1 MKKVLHVK
9 FFRSFLSLALVLSL
23 LIPFET
29 AEAAETAETNPYK
42 KSAHTAGDLQAQAA
56 IIEQLQLSHR
66 TAKLHKDLQDLSG
79 SQKVPVIIHLSEKPV
94 ALQKG
99 IVESAGQAFT
109 ASLESSA
116 EVKVASQQRS
126 AKEEMASEQISYEVG
141 FSYKTVLN
149 GFSAIVKA
157 DDLDKLMEIDG
168 VTLVE
173 PDVTVRTASS
183 GAGNA
188 EVKPA
193 MNVSAPFLGI
203 EKLWAEGIDGK
214 GISVAV
220 IDTGIDADHPEF
232 KGIYKGGKNFVKHS
246 SIYTRPRADNDASET
261 RPSERPGNL
270 PEFDESGDPFYTSHG
285 THVAGIIAAK
295 GANKYKV
302 KGVAPK
308 VDLYAYRVLGA
319 YGSGLNSSIVAAIEE
334 AVKQDI
340 DVINLSLGGG
350 TNSETDAGSFAINNA
365 MLAGTVAVSA
375 TGNFGPDRG
384 TIGTPS
390 TARLGIAVGNTTTP
404 ESVYSG
410 KVQIKA
416 GLFNY
421 SKVNKL
427 MLNAFNADPAK
438 QLAGSYGIVSIPGF
452 GKANNFNG
460 LNVKGKVALISRGD
474 IPFVEKVK
482 NAKNAGAVAVLIYN
496 NSSLSE
502 PSGASLGEGLDA
514 LPTFDLSK
522 GDGEAIKIMIAQN
535 AGTVSFSD
543 FTETVVKGDDI
554 NDTSSRG
561 PSTPNYDIKP
571 DVVAPGTNIMS
582 TLPMYR
588 ADNPKA
594 SYDLAYGNETGT
606 SMAAPH
612 IAGIAA
618 LLLQKHPDWSP
629 FDVKVALSN
638 TAKILD
644 TKKYDVFAQGAG
656 RVDPYEALHPD
667 ILAYAED
674 EAILDETGRRV
685 PNVKGTVTFGSLNPG
700 TGPISIT
707 KEIRVKDMDGGG
719 GKYTVSVDT
728 LKTFADAK
736 VTVDKP
742 SFTLSG
748 EELIKVTLTASQNA
762 NFQLG
767 DEALGYIRIKPESGN
782 SKEISLPFAADFGG
796 APTEVKN
803 FKMTE
808 TDLSFNKDGINDKAE
823 LSFVLTEDVKT
834 NFIQL
839 WNIMDPAAGVE
850 GDGYIGYLYAASTL
864 SAGSYRMDIDGT
876 YIPGSGPEE
885 KPIPDGLYTID
896 YMGQTVSG
904 NPPVVSASIG
914 PVVVKSTAPKIS
926 GVMSG
931 GKASGKVT
939 DKYIDY
945 YKELTKYGTAFDL
958 NEKLKAT
965 YTVTSGGKEGAP
977 MPIKLSTDGSFT
989 FAVTAGEKDT
999 VTVRVEDA
1007 AGNVGKQVIS
1017 GKGAA
1022 GPSGF
1027 ADTQNHWARTQIEA
1041 LASRGI
1047 IAGKT
1052 AATFEPESD
1061 LTRAE
1066 FAVLLARALE
1076 LPLREYEG
1084 KFKDVGASKAW
1095 AYPGIEA
1102 AARAGI
1108 VAGKKDGSYAPD
1120 APITREEMAVMAI
1133 RAVEFQNPSLLK
1145 NLGKPHQFSDANRIG
1160 GYAKDAVA
1168 KAYALGI
1175 ITGRTGNKFDPKAR
1189 TTRAETAVILHRAL
1203 GKMQLLN

>member
-9 FFRSFLSLALVLSL
+9 FFSSFLSLALVLSL
-23 LIPFET
+23 LVPFEA
-29 AEAAETAETNPYK
+29 AEAAETNPYN
-42 KSAHTAGDLQAQAA
+42 KSARTAGDLQAQAA
-56 IIEQLQLSHR
+56 IIEQLQLPHR
-66 TAKLHKDLQDLSG
+66 TAKLHKDLQGLSG
-79 SQKVPVIIHLSEKPV
+79 SQKVPVIIHLSEKPI

-99 IVESAGQAFT
+99 IAESAGQAFT

-149 GFSAIVKA
+149 GFSATVKA
-157 DDLDKLMEIDG
+157 DDLDKLMDIDG

-173 PDVTVRTASS
+173 PDVTVRAASS

-285 THVAGIIAAK
+285 THVAGIIAAN

-375 TGNFGPDRG
+375 PGNFGPDRG

-427 MLNAFNADPAK
+427 MLNTFNADPAK
-438 QLAGSYGIVSIPGF
+438 QLTGSYGIVSIPGF

-502 PSGASLGEGLDA
+502 PAGASLGEGLDA

-522 GDGEAIKIMIAQN
+522 GDGEAIKIIIAQN

-543 FTETVVKGDDI
+543 FNETVVKGDDI

-571 DVVAPGTNIMS
+571 DVMAPGTNIMS
-582 TLPMYR
+582 TLPMYG

-594 SYDLAYGNETGT
+594 SYDLAYGNESGT

-674 EAILDETGRRV
+674 EAILDETGKRV
-685 PNVKGTVTFGSLNPG
+685 PNVKGTITFGSLNPG

-736 VTVDKP
+736 VTVDKS
-742 SFTLSG
+742 SFTLNG
-748 EELIKVTLTASQNA
+748 EQRIKVTLTASQNA

-808 TDLSFNKDGINDKAE
+808 TDLSFNGDGINDKAE

-904 NPPVVSASIG
+904 NPPVVSASLG
-914 PVVVKSTAPKIS
+914 PIVVKSTAPKIS
-926 GVMSG
+926 GVVSG

-945 YKELTKYGTAFDL
+945 YKELTKYGTAFAL

-977 MPIKLSTDGSFT
+977 VPIKLSTDGSFT
-989 FAVTAGEKDT
+989 FAITAGEKDA

-1017 GKGAA
+1017 GKGGT

-1027 ADTQNHWARTQIEA
+1027 TDTQNHWARTQIEA

-1052 AATFEPESD
+1052 ATTFEPESD

-1084 KFKDVGASKAW
+1084 TFKDVGVSKAW

-1175 ITGRTGNKFDPKAR
+1175 ITGRTGNKFDPKAN
-1189 TTRAETAVILHRAL
+1189 TTRAETAVILYRAL
-1203 GKMQLLN
+1203 GKMQLLK

>member
-1 MKKVLHVK
+1 MKKLLHVK
-9 FFRSFLSLALVLSL
+9 FFSSFLSLALVLSL
-23 LIPFET
+23 LMPFDT
-29 AEAAETAETNPYK
+29 AEAAAEKNPYSK
-42 KSAHTAGDLQAQAA
+42 TAHTAGNLQAKAA
-56 IIEQLQLSHR
+56 IAEQLQLSKS
-66 TAKLHKDLQDLSG
+66 ASKLHKDLQDLSG
-79 SQKVPVIIHLSEKPV
+79 SQEVPVIIHLSEKPV

-99 IVESAGQAFT
+99 ITESAGQAFT
-109 ASLESSA
+109 ASLENSA

-126 AKEEMASEQISYEVG
+126 AKEEMASDQISFEVG
-141 FSYKTVLN
+141 FSYKTVFN
-149 GFSAIVKA
+149 GFSATVKA
-157 DDLDKLMEIDG
+157 DDLDKLMGIDG
-168 VTLVE
+168 ITLVE
-173 PDVTVRTASS
+173 PDVTVRAASVK
-183 GAGNA
+183 AGSA

-193 MNVSAPFLGI
+193 MNISAPFLGI

-246 SIYTRPRADNDASET
+246 SIYTRPRAANDASET

-285 THVAGIIAAK
+285 THVAGIIAAN

-334 AVKQDI
+334 AVKQDM

-390 TARLGIAVGNTTTP
+390 TARLGIAVGNTTAP

-410 KVQIKA
+410 KVTVKA

-421 SKVNKL
+421 AKVNKL
-427 MLNAFNADPAK
+427 MLKTFNTDPAK

-452 GKANNFNG
+452 GKENNFNG
-460 LNVKGKVALISRGD
+460 LNVKGKVALISRGE
-474 IPFVEKVK
+474 IPFVEKVE
-482 NAKNAGAVAVLIYN
+482 NAKKAGAAAVLIYN

-502 PSGASLGEGLDA
+502 PAGASLGEGLDA

-522 GDGEAIKIMIAQN
+522 GDGEAIKIMISQN
-535 AGTVSFSD
+535 TGSVSFSE
-543 FTETVVKGDDI
+543 FTETVLKGDDI

-571 DVVAPGTNIMS
+571 DVMAPGTNIMS
-582 TLPMYR
+582 TLPMYK
-588 ADNPKA
+588 ADNPKV

-674 EAILDETGRRV
+674 EAILDESGKRV

-700 TGPISIT
+700 AGNIAIT
-707 KEIRVKDMDGGG
+707 KEIKIKDMDGGG
-719 GKYTVSVDT
+719 GNYTVSVDT

-736 VTVDKP
+736 VTVDKS
-742 SFTLSG
+742 SFALNG
-748 EELIKVTLTASQNA
+748 EQRIKVTLTASQNA

-767 DEALGYIRIKPESGN
+767 DETQGYIHIKSESGK

-796 APTEVKN
+796 APTEVKD

-808 TDLSFNKDGINDKAE
+808 TDLSFNGDGINDKAE
-823 LSFVLTEDVKT
+823 LSFALTEDVKT

-850 GDGYIGYLYAASTL
+850 GDGYIGYLYAATTL
-864 SAGSYRMDIDGT
+864 SAGSYRMDIDGN

-896 YMGQTVSG
+896 YTGLTVSG
-904 NPPVVSASIG
+904 NPPVVSASLG
-914 PVVVKSTAPKIS
+914 PVIVKSTVPKIS
-926 GVMSG
+926 GSLSG
-931 GKASGKVT
+931 GKASGKIT

-958 NEKLKAT
+958 NEKLKAS
-965 YTVTSGGKEGAP
+965 YTVTSGGKEGAAV
-977 MPIKLSTDGSFT
+977 PIKLSTDGTFS
-989 FAVTAGEKDT
+989 FAVTAGEKDEI
-999 VTVRVEDA
+999 TVRVEDA
-1007 AGNVGKQVIS
+1007 AGNSGKQVIS

-1022 GPSGF
+1022 SPSGF
-1027 ADTQNHWARTQIEA
+1027 NDTQNHWARTQIEA
-1041 LASRGI
+1041 LANRGI

-1052 AATFEPESD
+1052 ATTFEPESK

-1066 FAVLLARALE
+1066 FAVLLARSLE
-1076 LPLREYEG
+1076 LPLQEYQG
-1084 KFKDVGASKAW
+1084 TFKDVGSSKAW

-1108 VAGKKDGSYAPD
+1108 VAGKTDGSYAPD

-1160 GYAKDAVA
+1160 GYAKDAVS

-1175 ITGRTGNKFDPKAR
+1175 ITGRAGNKFDPKAN

-1203 GKMQLLN
+1203 GKMNLLK